1 LRSQKEM
8 TLAVSHELRTPLAR
22 MKFALAITEDQHLAD
37 ELRKPLVGINRDIL
51 EMESLI
57 NSFLAYAAF
66 DQQSQQLNQREG
78 YIQDLLQN
86 IISRL
91 LSHQERIIHIEV
103 EDETQGQGITCE
115 WSLMQTALQN
125 VIHNALG
132 YAEALIVITIK
143 ITPSQFI
150 VCVSDDGPGVSE
162 DQQERIFESFVRIYS
177 EQNHRSGF
185 GLGLA
190 LVKRIMEWHKGSV
203 ICTRSRLGGAQ
214 FILQWLRQT

>member
-1 LRSQKEM
+1 
-8 TLAVSHELRTPLAR
+8 
-22 MKFALAITEDQHLAD
+22 
-37 ELRKPLVGINRDIL
+37 
-51 EMESLI
+51 MESLI

-78 YIQDLLQN
+78 HIQDLLQN

-91 LSHQERIIHIEV
+91 LDNQDGNIHIEV
-103 EDETQGQGITCE
+103 KDETQGQAITCE

-125 VIHNALG
+125 LIHNALG
-132 YAEALIVITIK
+132 YAQELIVISIQV
-143 ITPSQFI
+143 TPSHF
-150 VCVSDDGPGVSE
+150 VVFVEDDGSGVPE
-162 DQQERIFESFVRIYS
+162 DQQERVFESFVRIYS

-190 LVKRIMEWHKGSV
+190 LVKRIMDWHTGSV